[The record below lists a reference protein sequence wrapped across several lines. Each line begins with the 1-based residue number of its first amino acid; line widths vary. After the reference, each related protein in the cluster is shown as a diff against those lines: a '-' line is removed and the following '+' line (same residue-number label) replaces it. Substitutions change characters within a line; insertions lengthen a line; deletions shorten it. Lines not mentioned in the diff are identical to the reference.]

1 MNHITSQL
9 LINQQFLSK
18 VTLIRKHL
26 KPIKNPINQSQ
37 DFDQQLFDIISQVT
51 LDDTSLTD
59 QLRLELYKKIHDIFG
74 TGWQAI
80 PESAITRSIA
90 ELSQLILEKYIEPK
104 PEYAQSFSRNYGNL
118 VIKEWL
124 KSFFELPIEEALG
137 KSKTAVRIFMDMN
150 GVGKLNLIG
159 RPFHSL
165 SKTIGKF
172 VTLLKTSHT
181 ATIIRNAGLEY
192 KLSIDGGD
200 EFSLFIFDPL
210 GKIDVFAIMPEI
222 KYSLLSE
229 MESTIVNN
237 LLDQSKMEKYFEKG
251 SVPNIHLSS
260 SFGYTSF
267 WQLINSLSIE
277 ELRNK
282 DCEQFLDFL
291 CLRWFDL
298 NYFEAS
304 KFKLEYKQAKIAENP
319 KLYSFLFTK

>member
-1 MNHITSQL
+1 MNSIISQL
-9 LINQQFLSK
+9 NINQQFLSK

-26 KPIKNPINQSQ
+26 KPIKNSITQSD
-37 DFDQQLFDIISQVT
+37 DFDQVLFDIISQVT

-74 TGWQAI
+74 TSWTSI
-80 PESAITRSIA
+80 PEPAITRSIA

-104 PEYAQSFSRNYGNL
+104 PEYAKSFSRNYGNL

-124 KSFFELPIEEALG
+124 KSFFELPLSESLP

-159 RPFHSL
+159 KPFHSS
-165 SKTIGKF
+165 SKAIGKF
-172 VTLLKTSHT
+172 VDLLKNSQT
-181 ATIIRNAGLEY
+181 AKLIKEAGLEY

-200 EFSLFIFDPL
+200 EFSLFIFDPVGL
-210 GKIDVFAIMPEI
+210 IDVFAIMPEI
-222 KYSLLSE
+222 KYSLLME
-229 MESTIVNN
+229 MEATVVNK
-237 LLDQSKMEKYFEKG
+237 LLDQSKMEKFFEKG
-251 SVPNIHLSS
+251 SIPNIHLSS

-267 WQLINSLSIE
+267 WQLINNLSME
-277 ELRNK
+277 ELHNK
-282 DCEQFLDFL
+282 DYDQFLDFL

-298 NYFEAS
+298 NYQES
-304 KFKLEYKQAKIAENP
+304 IKFKTEYKQAKIAQNP